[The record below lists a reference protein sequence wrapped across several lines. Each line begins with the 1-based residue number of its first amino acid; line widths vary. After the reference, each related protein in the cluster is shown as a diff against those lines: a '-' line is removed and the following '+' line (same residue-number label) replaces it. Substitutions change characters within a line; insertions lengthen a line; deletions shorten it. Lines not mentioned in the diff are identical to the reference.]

1 MRRNPVAALLIALA
15 ATAATG
21 QDAPIPE
28 ECLARTGDAAAIV
41 VSHAGKTYRM
51 ANEACRA
58 QFLSDPERFA
68 QLYDALLELE
78 AAGMPLRA
86 PATPS
91 LVPS

>member
-1 MRRNPVAALLIALA
+1 MTRLTLAAFLIAA
-15 ATAATG
+15 ATTAAVA
-21 QDAPIPE
+21 QEAPAPE
-28 ECLARTGDAAAIV
+28 ECLSQGGAAAFTV
-41 VSHAGKTYRM
+41 TYAGKTYRM

-78 AAGMPLRA
+78 AEGTLIGV
-86 PATPS
+86 PATQS